1 MPDGG
6 RGESPLSEAK
16 RIIEPVIYLVGEWWT
31 AWLYM
36 SVAFLVAAAG
46 VVGLGWWVLRGESK
60 NRRFDAMPPEETA
73 EH

>member
-1 MPDGG
+1 
-6 RGESPLSEAK
+6 
-16 RIIEPVIYLVGEWWT
+16 
-31 AWLYM
+31 M

-60 NRRFDAMPPEETA
+60 NRRFEAMPPEETA